1 WEQRVDALFDLREQQ
16 AEVTKTEAH
25 GEHLVNGQAIRFWC
39 GLRQV
44 DEDNCAIGYYM
55 PFITEEGA
63 VPEIQF
69 RPLATGLQTDYA
81 QTLSSKLRSMMQA
94 EDFGEADPLLV
105 YIETVRMLLE
115 DEREDIAPPNENT
128 PSVTP
133 DFDL

>member
-1 WEQRVDALFDLREQQ
+1 FSSGDFCLLL
-16 AEVTKTEAH
+16 T
-25 GEHLVNGQAIRFWC
+25 
-39 GLRQV
+39 QV

-55 PFITEEGA
+55 PFIAEEGA

-81 QTLSSKLRSMMQA
+81 QTLSSKLGSIMQA
-94 EDFGEADPLLV
+94 KNFGEADPLLV
-105 YIETVRMLLE
+105 YIETVKRLTS
-115 DEREDIAPPNENT
+115 DEREDITLINKNT

>member
-1 WEQRVDALFDLREQQ
+1 GV
-16 AEVTKTEAH
+16 
-25 GEHLVNGQAIRFWC
+25 
-39 GLRQV
+39 RQV
-44 DEDNCAIGYYM
+44 DEEDCAIGYYM

-69 RPLATGLQTDYA
+69 RPIATGLQSDYA
-81 QTLSSKLRSMMQA
+81 QTLSTKLASMMQA

-105 YIETVRMLLE
+105 YIETVKRLTS